1 MKNSSF
7 KKDYSLLYDVI
18 YSKKDYNAET
28 YVVSEIIRKFHLH
41 NVKILDVGCGTGEHT
56 LELLKKGYRVTG
68 IDLDD
73 EAIATT
79 QGNLSELFGDRL
91 QVWQGNFADYSG
103 KIGEFNG
110 IIADLGVSSPQFDVA
125 ERGFSFR
132 HQAPLDMRMNR
143 QQSLTAAEI
152 INHWD
157 QTSLAD
163 LFYQYGEERRSRVIA
178 RRIVQQRPFE
188 TTTALAEAIALCFPP
203 KQRYG
208 RIHPATRVFQALRIA
223 VNDELGSLERFLEKA
238 PHWLK
243 PGGRIGIISFHSLE
257 DRRVKYS
264 FRDSLLLDVVTK
276 KPIIPQAEE
285 QANNPRSRSAKLR
298 FAQRKASEQ

>member
-1 MKNSSF
+1 MTNRDNLKQPTPHTPVLCQALIEGLLIDPMGHYLDATLGRGGHSRLILESSP
-7 KKDYSLLYDVI
+7 DV
-18 YSKKDYNAET
+18 
-28 YVVSEIIRKFHLH
+28 
-41 NVKILDVGCGTGEHT
+41 
-56 LELLKKGYRVTG
+56 RVTG

-73 EAIATT
+73 EAIAAT
-79 QGNLSELFGDRL
+79 QANLSDIPGDRL
-91 QVWQGNFADYSG
+91 QVWQGNFADYPG
-103 KIGEFNG
+103 KIEEFNG
-110 IIADLGVSSPQFDVA
+110 IIADLGVSSPQFDVP

-132 HQAPLDMRMNR
+132 HQAALDMRMNR

-152 INHWD
+152 VNHWD
-157 QTSLAD
+157 QNSLAD

-188 TTTALAEAIALCFPP
+188 TTTDLAEAIAKCFPP

-276 KPIIPQAEE
+276 KPIIAQPEE
-285 QANNPRSRSAKLR
+285 QAKNPRSRSAKLR
-298 FAQRKASEQ
+298 FAQRK

>member
-1 MKNSSF
+1 MPTPPTLHTPVLPQA
-7 KKDYSLLYDVI
+7 LLDGLAIDPNGHYLDATLGRGGHSRLILATFPDV
-18 YSKKDYNAET
+18 
-28 YVVSEIIRKFHLH
+28 
-41 NVKILDVGCGTGEHT
+41 
-56 LELLKKGYRVTG
+56 RVTG

>member
-1 MKNSSF
+1 MPTPPTLHTPVLPQA
-7 KKDYSLLYDVI
+7 LLDGLAIDPNGHYLDATLGRGGHSRLILATFPDV
-18 YSKKDYNAET
+18 
-28 YVVSEIIRKFHLH
+28 
-41 NVKILDVGCGTGEHT
+41 
-56 LELLKKGYRVTG
+56 RVTG

-243 PGGRIGIISFHSLE
+243 PGGHIGIISFHSLE

-276 KPIIPQAEE
+276 NRLFPKQKNKQTTLDLVRQIKVCTTE
-285 QANNPRSRSAKLR
+285 S
-298 FAQRKASEQ
+298 

>member
-1 MKNSSF
+1 MPTPSTLHTPVLPQA
-7 KKDYSLLYDVI
+7 LLDGLAIDPNGHYLDATLGRGGHSRLILATFPDV
-18 YSKKDYNAET
+18 
-28 YVVSEIIRKFHLH
+28 
-41 NVKILDVGCGTGEHT
+41 
-56 LELLKKGYRVTG
+56 RVTA

-79 QGNLSELFGDRL
+79 QANLSDLFGDRL
-91 QVWQGNFADYSG
+91 QVWQGNFADYPG

-110 IIADLGVSSPQFDVA
+110 IIADLGVSSPQFDVP

-178 RRIVQQRPFE
+178 RRLVQKRPFE

-264 FRDSLLLDVVTK
+264 FRDSLLLDIVTK
-276 KPIIPQAEE
+276 KPIIPQPEE
-285 QANNPRSRSAKLR
+285 QKQNPRSRSAKLR
-298 FAQRKASEQ
+298 FAQRKVSEQ

>member
-1 MKNSSF
+1 MPTPSTLHIPVLPQA
-7 KKDYSLLYDVI
+7 LLDGLAIDPNGHYLDATLGRGGHSRLILATFPDV
-18 YSKKDYNAET
+18 
-28 YVVSEIIRKFHLH
+28 
-41 NVKILDVGCGTGEHT
+41 
-56 LELLKKGYRVTG
+56 RVTG

-188 TTTALAEAIALCFPP
+188 TTTAVAAAIALCFPP

-264 FRDSLLLDVVTK
+264 FRDSLLLDIVTK
-276 KPIIPQAEE
+276 KPIIPQPEE
-285 QANNPRSRSAKLR
+285 QKHNPRSRSAKLR
-298 FAQRKASEQ
+298 FAQRKVSEQ

>member
-1 MKNSSF
+1 MTPTHDSDQPTDLSTHVPVLPQEVIEGLSIEPTGHYLDATLGRGGHSRLILQAF
-7 KKDYSLLYDVI
+7 PDV
-18 YSKKDYNAET
+18 K
-28 YVVSEIIRKFHLH
+28 
-41 NVKILDVGCGTGEHT
+41 
-56 LELLKKGYRVTG
+56 VTG
-68 IDLDD
+68 IDLDE

-79 QGNLSELFGDRL
+79 QAYLWPIAGDRF
-91 QVWQGNFADYSG
+91 QVWQGNFGDYPG
-103 KIGEFNG
+103 QVEEFNG

-132 HQAPLDMRMNR
+132 HTAPLDMRMNL
-143 QQSLTAAEI
+143 QQSLMAADI

-157 QTSLAD
+157 QNSLAN
-163 LFYQYGEERRSRVIA
+163 LFYQYGEERRSRSIA
-178 RRIVQQRPFE
+178 RRLVQQRPFN
-188 TTTALAEAIALCFPP
+188 TTTELAEAIAQCFSP

-243 PGGRIGIISFHSLE
+243 PGGCIGIISFHSLE

-276 KPIIPQAEE
+276 KPIIPQPEE
-285 QANNPRSRSAKLR
+285 QRKNPRSRSAKLR
-298 FAQRKASEQ
+298 FARKI

>member
-1 MKNSSF
+1 MTPT
-7 KKDYSLLYDVI
+7 VI
-18 YSKKDYNAET
+18 I
-28 YVVSEIIRKFHLH
+28 SEIIRKFHLQ

>member
-1 MKNSSF
+1 MTTTNPS
-7 KKDYSLLYDVI
+7 
-18 YSKKDYNAET
+18 EQP
-28 YVVSEIIRKFHLH
+28 VSPDIHVPVL
-41 NVKILDVGCGTGEHT
+41 C
-56 LELLKKGYRVTG
+56 LELMTGLSIEPRGHYLDATMGRGGHTRLILESFPDVTVTG
-68 IDLDD
+68 IDLDE
-73 EAIATT
+73 EAIAVTHT
-79 QGNLSELFGDRL
+79 FLSDIGGDRF
-91 QVWQGNFADYSG
+91 QVWQGNFADYPG
-103 KIGEFNG
+103 KIAEFNG

-132 HQAPLDMRMNR
+132 HEAPLDMRMNR

-163 LFYQYGEERRSRVIA
+163 LFYQYGEERRSRSIA
-178 RRIVQQRPFE
+178 RRLVQQRPFY
-188 TTTALAEAIALCFPP
+188 TTTELAKAIALAFPP

-264 FRDSLLLDVVTK
+264 FRDSLLLDIVTK
-276 KPIIPQAEE
+276 KPIIPQPEE
-285 QANNPRSRSAKLR
+285 QEKNPRSRSAKLR
-298 FAQRKASEQ
+298 FAQRKEL